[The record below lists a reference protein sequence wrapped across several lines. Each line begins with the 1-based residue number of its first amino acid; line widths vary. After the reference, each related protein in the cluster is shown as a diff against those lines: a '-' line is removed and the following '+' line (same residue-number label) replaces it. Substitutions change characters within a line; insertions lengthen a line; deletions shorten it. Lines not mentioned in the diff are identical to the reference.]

1 MIYDFTTII
10 DRMGKD
16 ALAVDAL
23 GKAPGMPGAPK
34 EGFDAI
40 PMWVAD
46 MNFAT
51 VPTIPAA
58 MIQRAQHPC
67 YGYLMPSSAG
77 TRKEK
82 GLPTCSPGTS
92 AMPTVFWAVS
102 SPR

>member
-1 MIYDFTTII
+1 MHYDFTTII

-51 VPTIPAA
+51 APVIQEHIIARAGHPTF
-58 MIQRAQHPC
+58 
-67 YGYLMPSSAG
+67 GYYNITDAYYNSIIFEQ
-77 TRKEK
+77 KI
-82 GLPTCSPGTS
+82 
-92 AMPTVFWAVS
+92 
-102 SPR
+102 